1 MFRTKYFCDNIR
13 RTDSLL
19 FVLVFIMVPVS
30 ASPMMMGDPPCPVR
44 VFIDLVVFLVEGC
57 VLGQRVL
64 AGEPPAPGIEDVNF
78 GSDTLMNEYNKCLLC
93 FKSALD

>member
-13 RTDSLL
+13 RTDGLL

-30 ASPMMMGDPPCPVR
+30 ASPMMMMMGDPPRPVR

-64 AGEPPAPGIEDVNF
+64 AGEPPAPGIEVVNF
-78 GSDTLMNEYNKCLLC
+78 GSDTVMNIQLVPSLR
-93 FKSALD
+93 

>member
-19 FVLVFIMVPVS
+19 FVLVFVMVPVS
-30 ASPMMMGDPPCPVR
+30 ASPMMMMMMGDPPRPVR
-44 VFIDLVVFLVEGC
+44 VFVDLVVFLVEGC

-64 AGEPPAPGIEDVNF
+64 AGEPPAPGIEVVNF
-78 GSDTLMNEYNKCLLC
+78 GSDTVMNIQLVPSL
-93 FKSALD
+93 S